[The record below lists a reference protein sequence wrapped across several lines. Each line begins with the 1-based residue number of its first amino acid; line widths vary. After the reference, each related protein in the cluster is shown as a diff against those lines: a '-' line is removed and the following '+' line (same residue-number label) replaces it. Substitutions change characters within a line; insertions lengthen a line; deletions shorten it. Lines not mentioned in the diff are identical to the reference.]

1 MFTVDGISW
10 DIPCDIT
17 RVSEVTASDISGILM
32 DGTYFNDVIGTY
44 LSYTVKLAVPLNMK
58 QAYARLYETLNQA
71 VEGHDFVFPYNR
83 STAEVHGRVTNI
95 SDVYVRM
102 PNNGIHWT
110 GIQFTVISN
119 VPAKRQTLT
128 GAINSGLPNGPMA
141 DVLDDGDS
149 YTYDSSANA
158 WTPTT
163 FEYRDVDDETY

>member
-1 MFTVDGISW
+1 MFSIDGITW

-17 RVSEVTASDISGILM
+17 RVSEITASNISGILM

-44 LSYTVKLAVPLNMK
+44 LSYTVKLAVPLNMM
-58 QAYARLYETLNQA
+58 QAYARLYETLTQA

-110 GIQFTVISN
+110 GIQFQVISN
-119 VPAKRQTLT
+119 IPAKRQTLT
-128 GAINSGLPNGPMA
+128 GAINRGIPVEP
-141 DVLDDGDS
+141 DVSEPQIGDT
-149 YTYDSSANA
+149 YTYTENGWVAVNS
-158 WTPTT
+158 
-163 FEYRDVDDETY
+163 